1 MELLLN
7 LVWLMLALPACLILR
22 RGRMS
27 ARNSGHL
34 CRSRSFLLLGCVL
47 VLLFPVVSATDDLHT
62 LRQEME
68 ESSPTKR
75 VVKQA
80 PAPKS
85 PVWGDDGISRAQLVQ
100 VRSFGPGNESC
111 GMVSPS
117 LLTLPAHARA
127 RTAGCRAPPSA

>member
-7 LVWLMLALPACLILR
+7 LLWLMLALPAVLILR
-22 RGRMS
+22 RGPVLG
-27 ARNSGHL
+27 NGGPL
-34 CRSRSFLLLGCVL
+34 CRSRSLLLLGCVL
-47 VLLFPVVSATDDLHT
+47 VLLFPVVSASDDLHA

-100 VRSFGPGNESC
+100 VHSFGPGNESC
-111 GMVSPS
+111 GNVLPS
-117 LLTLPAHARA
+117 LLILPAQALV
-127 RTAGCRAPPSA
+127 RTTGCRAPPLA